1 MIKVIPAEVDIGPVE
16 FELPEWWVSND
27 EMILVEQIED
37 NLGAIELLNGH
48 VLEMEVEGLLPDRI
62 VGCPAHLGGNKLT
75 GVFFF

>member
-1 MIKVIPAEVDIGPVE
+1 
-16 FELPEWWVSND
+16 
-27 EMILVEQIED
+27 MILVEQIED